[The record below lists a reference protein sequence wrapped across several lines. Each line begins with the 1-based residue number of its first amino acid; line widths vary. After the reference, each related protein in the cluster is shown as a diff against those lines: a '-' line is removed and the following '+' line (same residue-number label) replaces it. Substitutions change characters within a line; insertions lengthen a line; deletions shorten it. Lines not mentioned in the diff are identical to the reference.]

1 MWQGAKRT
9 RKKEQEWNSVK
20 IKKERKR
27 GRICKR
33 RERESVCVYVCAKEK
48 ERKRASERAKE
59 RERIR
64 TRVRKQERRHKSIV
78 VHGDTHTY
86 TNHTRANTLN
96 YIQVHTR
103 DIYETQWHAILYIYD
118 SIDDG
123 AAHSHSVSRIVP
135 QNFSFEFA
143 SRNLLFSNV
152 WRVVVDI

>member
-33 RERESVCVYVCAKEK
+33 RERECVCICVCKRERAKE
-48 ERKRASERAKE
+48 SERAKE
-59 RERIR
+59 RERVR

>member
-1 MWQGAKRT
+1 M
-9 RKKEQEWNSVK
+9 
-20 IKKERKR
+20 
-27 GRICKR
+27 
-33 RERESVCVYVCAKEK
+33 CVYVKE
-48 ERKRASERAKE
+48 SERVKE
-59 RERIR
+59 RERVR
-64 TRVRKQERRHKSIV
+64 TRVRKHERRHKSIV

-103 DIYETQWHAILYIYD
+103 DIYETQRHAILYIYD

-152 WRVVVDI
+152 

>member
-1 MWQGAKRT
+1 MK
-9 RKKEQEWNSVK
+9 
-20 IKKERKR
+20 RKR
-27 GRICKR
+27 GESARGTLESKTGRERKAGGKNVWARVCGRLRKKRERKSEDERVCER
-33 RERESVCVYVCAKEK
+33 RERE
-48 ERKRASERAKE
+48 RANE
-59 RERIR
+59 RERVR

-86 TNHTRANTLN
+86 TNHTRANTRN

-103 DIYETQWHAILYIYD
+103 DIYETQEHAILYIYD

-152 WRVVVDI
+152 